1 MGIILADIELANARQ
16 DDLLPMTVKALVD
29 SGAVHLCIPQ
39 HVANQLRLPILDRR
53 EVTVADGRSQ
63 TVDYVGP
70 IKVKFANRQCL
81 VGALVLGDQALL
93 GAIPME
99 DMDLVISPSRQTVTV
114 NPNNP
119 NMAMS
124 LAMGVRH
131 SSGRAG
137 WALP

>member
-1 MGIILADIELANARQ
+1 MGLILADIELSNARE
-16 DDLLPMTVKALVD
+16 DDLLPMTVNALVD
-29 SGAVHLCIPQ
+29 SGALHLCIPQ
-39 HVANQLRLPILDRR
+39 HVATQLRLPVLDRR
-53 EVTVADGRSQ
+53 EVTVANGTGQ

-114 NPNNP
+114 NPNSP
-119 NMAMS
+119 NIAASMAM
-124 LAMGVRH
+124 GFRTKH
-131 SSGRAG
+131 Q
-137 WALP
+137 

>member
-1 MGIILADIELANARQ
+1 MGIILADIELANARL
-16 DDLLPMTVKALVD
+16 DDLLPMTVNALVD

-39 HVANQLRLPILDRR
+39 HVANQLRLPVLDRR
-53 EVTVADGRSQ
+53 EVTVANGASQ
-63 TVDYVGP
+63 MVDYVGP

-119 NMAMS
+119 NIAMS
-124 LAMGVRH
+124 IAMGVRP
-131 SSGRAG
+131 AG
-137 WALP
+137 KGE

>member
-1 MGIILADIELANARQ
+1 MGIILTDIELANARL
-16 DDLLPMTVKALVD
+16 DDLLPMTVSARVD

-39 HVANQLRLPILDRR
+39 HVANQLKLPVLDRR
-53 EVTVADGRSQ
+53 EVTVANGESQ
-63 TVDYVGP
+63 MVDYVGP
-70 IKVKFANRQCL
+70 IRVRFANRKCM

-114 NPNNP
+114 NPLNP

-124 LAMGVRH
+124 LAMGVRPVKDD
-131 SSGRAG
+131 GNA
-137 WALP
+137 

>member
-1 MGIILADIELANARQ
+1 MGIILTDIELANARQ
-16 DDLLPMTVKALVD
+16 DDLLPMTVSALVD

-39 HVANQLRLPILDRR
+39 HVANQLKLPVLDRR
-53 EVTVADGRSQ
+53 EVTVANGESQ
-63 TVDYVGP
+63 MVDYVGP
-70 IKVKFANRQCL
+70 IRVRFANRQCL

-114 NPNNP
+114 NPQSP
-119 NMAMS
+119 NIAMS

-131 SSGRAG
+131 PRKA
-137 WALP
+137 AD

>member
-16 DDLLPMTVKALVD
+16 DDLLPMTVNALVD

-39 HVANQLRLPILDRR
+39 HVANQLRLPVLDRR
-53 EVTVADGRSQ
+53 EVTVASGASQ
-63 TVDYVGP
+63 MVDYVGP
-70 IKVKFANRQCL
+70 IKVRFANRQCL

-114 NPNNP
+114 NPKNP
-119 NMAMS
+119 NIAAS
-124 LAMGVRH
+124 VAMGVRLAK
-131 SSGRAG
+131 RET
-137 WALP
+137 

>member
-1 MGIILADIELANARQ
+1 MGIILTDIELANARQ
-16 DDLLPMTVKALVD
+16 DDLLPMTVNALVD

-39 HVANQLRLPILDRR
+39 HVANQLKLPVLDRR
-53 EVTVADGRSQ
+53 EVTVANGASEM
-63 TVDYVGP
+63 VDYVGP
-70 IKVKFANRQCL
+70 IKVRFANRQCL

-119 NMAMS
+119 NIAMS
-124 LAMGVRH
+124 LAMGVRP
-131 SSGRAG
+131 AQE
-137 WALP
+137 AEE

>member
-1 MGIILADIELANARQ
+1 MGLIHADIELTNARR
-16 DDLLPMTVKALVD
+16 DDLLSMTVNALVD

-39 HVANQLRLPILDRR
+39 HVATQLELDVQDRR
-53 EVTVADGRSQ
+53 EVTVADGRTQ

-70 IKVKFANRQCL
+70 IRIRFANRQCL

-114 NPNNP
+114 NPANP
-119 NMAMS
+119 NIAASLAMS
-124 LAMGVRH
+124 LGTSH
-131 SSGRAG
+131 Q
-137 WALP
+137 